1 MIRKYSLLLI
11 VLIEAIVGGI
21 STFAVYFFYVRH
33 LRPCDGME
41 CLVNFSGYTHLF
53 ILFITVFVIWLTLF
67 VGALGGFSRNK
78 SPNSR
83 FHSLIAVIILIA
95 LLISTFIYMM
105 AI

>member
-1 MIRKYSLLLI
+1 MIKKYSLLLI
-11 VLIEAIVGGI
+11 VLIEAIVGGVSAFVI
-21 STFAVYFFYVRH
+21 YFFYVRH

-53 ILFITVFVIWLTLF
+53 ILFVTIFVIWLTLF
-67 VGALGGFSRNK
+67 VGALGGFFRNK

-83 FHSLIAVIILIA
+83 FHNLIAAIILIA
-95 LLISTFIYMM
+95 VFISASIFIM

>member
-1 MIRKYSLLLI
+1 MIKKYSLLLI

-21 STFAVYFFYVRH
+21 SAFAIYFFYVRN

-41 CLVNFSGYTHLF
+41 CLVNFPGYAHLF

-95 LLISTFIYMM
+95 LIISTFIYMM